1 MVSVHH
7 KLWSSPGAQ
16 FGAHVAA
23 QSMLQAPLMDDMDQ
37 SFSKAPK
44 NSYIKHSLE
53 STKKQPPR
61 EAMSRSKNEHPLEQE
76 KVKRLSNCK
85 KIKAFGLP
93 S

>member
-1 MVSVHH
+1 MPFAEQKSDHELGSGRLVMVSVHH

-53 STKKQPPR
+53 STKKQSPR
-61 EAMSRSKNEHPLEQE
+61 EAMSRSKNEHPP
-76 KVKRLSNCK
+76 N
-85 KIKAFGLP
+85 F
-93 S
+93 

>member
-53 STKKQPPR
+53 STKKQSPR
-61 EAMSRSKNEHPLEQE
+61 EAMSRSKNEHPLFANYVTLLREASK
-76 KVKRLSNCK
+76 KVRR
-85 KIKAFGLP
+85 GH
-93 S
+93 

>member
-53 STKKQPPR
+53 STKKQSPR
-61 EAMSRSKNEHPLEQE
+61 EAMSRSKNEHPEME
-76 KVKRLSNCK
+76 EHACK
-85 KIKAFGLP
+85 IARYTKAYDR
-93 S
+93 